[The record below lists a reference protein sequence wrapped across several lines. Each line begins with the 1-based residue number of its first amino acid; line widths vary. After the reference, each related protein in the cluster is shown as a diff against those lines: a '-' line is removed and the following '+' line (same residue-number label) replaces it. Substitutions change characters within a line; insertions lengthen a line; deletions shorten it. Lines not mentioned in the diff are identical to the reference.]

1 MRCHDAKLLLVAQ
14 RNGDL
19 AQSDVPALQE
29 HLKQCPACR
38 VFERR
43 QHQVDTVF
51 RDAPLF
57 VPGTISTDRIM
68 RAVIQQ
74 RTISRQLEDLRTQQQ
89 KRVAHMRVIGTAV
102 IALGIFLLSCLP
114 ALAIALMMLQPGV
127 AQATLA
133 FLGGTVDILIV
144 LAQYIQTG
152 LTLVTYNTWLLLA
165 VAFAVVVMM
174 GMWLRLMR
182 YPQEA

>member
-19 AQSDVPALQE
+19 AEADAPTLQE
-29 HLKQCPACR
+29 HLKACPACR
-38 VFERR
+38 AFARR
-43 QHQVDTVF
+43 QQQVDTIF
-51 RDAPLF
+51 RDAPPY

-68 RAVIQQ
+68 RAIQQ
-74 RTISRQLEDLRTQQQ
+74 QQHISQQLEDLRSQQQ
-89 KRVAHMRVIGTAV
+89 TRVARLRPVCTPLV
-102 IALGIFLLSCLP
+102 VLGIFGLTCLP
-114 ALAIALMMLQPGV
+114 LLAIALMLVQPGL
-127 AQATLA
+127 AENTLTFLSGFIATLM
-133 FLGGTVDILIV
+133 V

-152 LTLVTYNTWLLLA
+152 LMLVTYNNWLLLA

>member
-1 MRCHDAKLLLVAQ
+1 MRCHDAKLMLVAR

-19 AQSDVPALQE
+19 ADSDVPALQE

-38 VFERR
+38 AFEQR
-43 QHQVDTVF
+43 QHQVDTIF
-51 RDAPLF
+51 RDAPLY
-57 VPGTISTDRIM
+57 VPSSISTDRIM
-68 RAVIQQ
+68 RAVM
-74 RTISRQLEDLRTQQQ
+74 QQ
-89 KRVAHMRVIGTAV
+89 KRATQQLEALRNQQQTRVARMRTITPV
-102 IALGIFLLSCLP
+102 IAFGIFVLTCIPSLT
-114 ALAIALMMLQPGV
+114 IALMMIQPGV
-127 AQATLA
+127 AENILA
-133 FLGGTVDILIV
+133 FLGGTIDMLMV

-152 LTLVTYNTWLLLA
+152 LTLVTYNNWLLLA

>member
-1 MRCHDAKLLLVAQ
+1 MR
-14 RNGDL
+14 
-19 AQSDVPALQE
+19 
-29 HLKQCPACR
+29 
-38 VFERR
+38 
-43 QHQVDTVF
+43 
-51 RDAPLF
+51 
-57 VPGTISTDRIM
+57 I
-68 RAVIQQ
+68 
-74 RTISRQLEDLRTQQQ
+74 
-89 KRVAHMRVIGTAV
+89 IGTSV

-174 GMWLRLMR
+174 VMWLRLMR

>member
-1 MRCHDAKLLLVAQ
+1 MCCHDAKLLLVAQ

-29 HLKQCPACR
+29 HLKQCAACR
-38 VFERR
+38 AFERR
-43 QHQVDTVF
+43 QHQVDTIF

-57 VPGTISTDRIM
+57 VPSSISTDRIM
-68 RAVIQQ
+68 RAVQQQQ
-74 RTISRQLEDLRTQQQ
+74 RATQQL
-89 KRVAHMRVIGTAV
+89 RVLRSQQQTRITRLRSITPV
-102 IALGIFLLSCLP
+102 IAIGIFLLTCIPS
-114 ALAIALMMLQPGV
+114 LAIALMMIQPGV
-127 AQATLA
+127 AENILA
-133 FLGGTVDILIV
+133 FLSDTISMLMV